1 MSIYTEKAQNLRDDT
16 NTHYNCAQAVLMAFS
31 EKAGVSEE
39 VAAKISSNFGAGM
52 KNGGVCGA
60 ITGGLM
66 ALGLFG
72 ITDAA
77 EYYKRVEQ
85 AIDNEFNC
93 AGLLAENAKSG
104 GDKKKFCDGL
114 IAACVTIVESM
125 LLEANK
131 L

>member
-1 MSIYTEKAQNLRDDT
+1 MSEYVTKAQALRDDSAV
-16 NTHYNCAQAVLMAFS
+16 HYNCAQAVLMAFS
-31 EKAGVSEE
+31 EKAGLSDE
-39 VAAKISSNFGAGM
+39 VAAKLSANFGAGM

-77 EYYKRVEQ
+77 DYYKRVKA
-85 AIDNEFNC
+85 AIGDEFHC
-93 AGLLAENAKSG
+93 AGLLAANAKNG

-114 IAACVTIVESM
+114 IASCVTVVEAM
-125 LLEANK
+125 LREANK